1 MRLENL
7 VQEPFLV
14 PEVVIKLLLT
24 GIRRLDNII
33 RAVGVNA
40 IFVEQVETQTS
51 DQSIKDAL
59 TRTARRS

>member
-1 MRLENL
+1 MGLENL

-33 RAVGVNA
+33 RTVGVNA
-40 IFVEQVETQTS
+40 VFVEQVETQTS
-51 DQSIKDAL
+51 DQSIKDAPDAN
-59 TRTARRS
+59 R